1 MIDIE
6 KEYQEL
12 ETERKDK
19 FISLYDLIVFIRKH
33 NPNSSDNKIATV
45 LLKKFKDYQ
54 DKFNSLYFESSLTD
68 LELSEQECKILEIG
82 GLMPLELSSKLHEPE
97 MPLSFGYLIEVL
109 EAVEKNGINERIPF

>member
-68 LELSEQECKILEIG
+68 LELSEQECKILELG
-82 GLMPLELSSKLHEPE
+82 GLMPLELSSKLYEPE
-97 MPLSFGYLIEVL
+97 MPLRFGYLIEVL

>member
-54 DKFNSLYFESSLTD
+54 DKFNSLYF
-68 LELSEQECKILEIG
+68 
-82 GLMPLELSSKLHEPE
+82 
-97 MPLSFGYLIEVL
+97 
-109 EAVEKNGINERIPF
+109 

>member
-12 ETERKDK
+12 ETERKNK

-68 LELSEQECKILEIG
+68 LELSEQECKILELG

-97 MPLSFGYLIEVL
+97 MPLSFGDLIEML
-109 EAVEKNGINERIPF
+109 EAVEKNGINERVPF